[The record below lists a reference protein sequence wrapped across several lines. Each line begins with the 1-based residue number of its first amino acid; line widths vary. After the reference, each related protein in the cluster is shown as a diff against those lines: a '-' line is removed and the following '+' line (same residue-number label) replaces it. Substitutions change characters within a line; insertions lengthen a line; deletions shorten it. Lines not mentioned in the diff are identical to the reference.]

1 MVSNASKGNAAAL
14 AGLTVLEYAGFVAG
28 PSCGKLLADMG
39 AEVTKVEPPTGD
51 QARHLG
57 PFPAGA
63 VGPETSALFL
73 YLNTNKKSVTIDGS
87 SPTGAELLRSLA
99 SAADVLIEDKPPGV
113 MEASGL
119 GYEALR
125 KANPGLVYLSIT
137 PFGQTGPYSRF
148 KAYDLNVFFSGGE
161 GYTLPG
167 SMSHAL
173 FPERGPVRAGGY
185 LAQYDSGLVAGIAI
199 VAALL
204 DRGVSRQGSHLDLS
218 QQETAMAMARE
229 TLQRYAGYGEVVDR
243 SRAYFYGGI
252 FPCQD
257 GYVILFPRED
267 RHWQALCEAMGR
279 PGLASESRFAD
290 FASRKA
296 NRLELNEI
304 LRTWTRDLP
313 MERIYHEAAG
323 RGCPA
328 APYHTA
334 ADLAT
339 SEQLEARRF
348 FTELDHPV
356 AGRLQYPTAAYGMSA
371 TKPVYRSA
379 APLLGEHNEELFC
392 GRLGLSPRELADLG
406 RSGVL

>member
-1 MVSNASKGNAAAL
+1 S
-14 AGLTVLEYAGFVAG
+14 
-28 PSCGKLLADMG
+28 
-39 AEVTKVEPPTGD
+39 
-51 QARHLG
+51 
-57 PFPAGA
+57 
-63 VGPETSALFL
+63 
-73 YLNTNKKSVTIDGS
+73 
-87 SPTGAELLRSLA
+87 
-99 SAADVLIEDKPPGV
+99 
-113 MEASGL
+113 
-119 GYEALR
+119 
-125 KANPGLVYLSIT
+125 
-137 PFGQTGPYSRF
+137 
-148 KAYDLNVFFSGGE
+148 
-161 GYTLPG
+161 
-167 SMSHAL
+167 
-173 FPERGPVRAGGY
+173 
-185 LAQYDSGLVAGIAI
+185 
-199 VAALL
+199 
-204 DRGVSRQGSHLDLS
+204 
-218 QQETAMAMARE
+218 
-229 TLQRYAGYGEVVDR
+229 
-243 SRAYFYGGI
+243 
-252 FPCQD
+252 
-257 GYVILFPRED
+257 LFPRED
-267 RHWQALCEAMGR
+267 RQWQALCEAMGR

-379 APLLGEHNEELFC
+379 APLLGEHNEEIFR